1 MSLKSS
7 FASVLRAVRSTRNLS
22 QRGFGDVTSRTYLSK
37 LETGKSSITL
47 DKLDQL
53 SQRLELS
60 PLTLLTLTL
69 SESTGQPA
77 QELIVKL
84 RSELEDLHQ
93 RDGLSELRFPAWEC
107 PLARPDS
114 LPARKPR
121 RAQSSPSST
130 LQAELAFTD

>member
-7 FASVLRAVRSTRNLS
+7 FASVLRAVRSVRNLS
-22 QRGFGDVTSRTYLSK
+22 QSGFGDVTSRTYLSK

-53 SQRLELS
+53 SERLELS

-84 RSELEDLHQ
+84 RSELEDLQ
-93 RDGLSELRFPAWEC
+93 QSGGLSDLRVPAWEC
-107 PLARPDS
+107 PAARPKS
-114 LPARKPR
+114 LPAHKPR
-121 RAQSSPSST
+121 RPQSPPSSA
-130 LQAELAFTD
+130 LQAELSFMD